1 MNKIK
6 KSNIK
11 SSLFNSNKKKKN
23 LSESSYEKSEKS
35 KENDSELSNS
45 EINNNN
51 IIKENNSLRPINY
64 DINVLTNHEKY
75 NFQYKPNNNLY
86 LHSLTNESQTPSH
99 SIDTPIKKLKIK
111 KKKYDFII

>member
-1 MNKIK
+1 MKNQ
-6 KSNIK
+6 
-11 SSLFNSNKKKKN
+11 KN
-23 LSESSYEKSEKS
+23 LNKMIVKLINFSKQQSYLNK
-35 KENDSELSNS
+35 
-45 EINNNN
+45 
-51 IIKENNSLRPINY
+51 PINY